1 MDLGLLQI
9 VSNVELSLHVG
20 PITIGVEPDPKF
32 VCGVHSFVQGSFRPQ
47 WDRMNLDMRWHGS
60 RISSEESCLSK
71 AKKMEVWKEGL
82 CVGQNRAVSDWDVKL
97 ILIEIIEKNVK

>member
-47 WDRMNLDMRWHGS
+47 CDRRYLDLHRF
-60 RISSEESCLSK
+60 
-71 AKKMEVWKEGL
+71 EVAW
-82 CVGQNRAVSDWDVKL
+82 
-97 ILIEIIEKNVK
+97 